1 MKIAII
7 GAGNLGISIA
17 DGLYI
22 NNMITELYLTK
33 NNISTL
39 TKWNKIP
46 NIFVT
51 SNNVEAVKNS
61 DIIILCVQPSQFKNL
76 SIDLKKYFER
86 KTYYNIYY
94 YRLNFK
100 YSK

>member
-33 NNISTL
+33 NNISHLQNGTKSLIFLLHL
-39 TKWNKIP
+39 TM
-46 NIFVT
+46 
-51 SNNVEAVKNS
+51 
-61 DIIILCVQPSQFKNL
+61 
-76 SIDLKKYFER
+76 LK
-86 KTYYNIYY
+86 
-94 YRLNFK
+94 L
-100 YSK
+100 

>member
-17 DGLYI
+17 DGLFI

-46 NIFVT
+46 NVFVT
-51 SNNVEAVKNS
+51 SNNGEAAKNS

>member
-7 GAGNLGISIA
+7 GAGNLGSSIA

-33 NNISTL
+33 NNLSTL
-39 TKWNKIP
+39 TKWKKIP
-46 NIFVT
+46 NVSVS
-51 SNNVEAVKNS
+51 SNNVEAVNNS

-76 SIDLKKYFER
+76 SNDLKKYIKE
-86 KTYYNIYY
+86 KHTIISTITG
-94 YRLNFK
+94 LT
-100 YSK
+100 